1 MDCPVVNDLASFLE
15 TSDVIVANRLHPEL
29 AHVEAKVYSRDVFGD
44 SWSLPV
50 NNWLWIINS

>member
-1 MDCPVVNDLASFLE
+1 MDCPVVNDLASFLQ

-44 SWSLPV
+44 SWLLLV
-50 NNWLWIINS
+50 NNC